1 MLPRP
6 GSQELICDL
15 DWNWGQIKISG
26 IRSSELLPGF
36 HFVEILAPAKA
47 LTATIT
53 IRIIQHFGAALLA
66 L

>member
-26 IRSSELLPGF
+26 IRSSEL
-36 HFVEILAPAKA
+36 VYIA
-47 LTATIT
+47 LNHIFN
-53 IRIIQHFGAALLA
+53 QLYDLL
-66 L
+66 